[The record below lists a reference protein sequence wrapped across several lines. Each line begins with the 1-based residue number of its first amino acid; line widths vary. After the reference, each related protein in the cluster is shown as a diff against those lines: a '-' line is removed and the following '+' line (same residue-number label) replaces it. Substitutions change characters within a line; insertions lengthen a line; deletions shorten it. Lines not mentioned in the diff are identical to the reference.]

1 MNFIIPQSV
10 SAKDLAEAITQQ
22 DSSQFIELVLEV
34 LDNGFQ
40 TLEID
45 EELIA
50 RIWKKIKPC
59 YEEAPP
65 TLDEL
70 VEEYCKD

>member
-1 MNFIIPQSV
+1 MNFIIPQTV
-10 SAKDLAEAITQQ
+10 SAEDLAEAIAQH
-22 DSSQFIELVLEV
+22 DPSQFIELVMEV

-50 RIWKKIKPC
+50 RIWRKIRPC
-59 YEEAPP
+59 YEGVPP

-70 VEEYCKD
+70 VEEYCTV